1 MIADNGMDQQLLLT
15 AAMLGGF
22 VAFLLLLRAND
33 ERRWARQRKA
43 EQLGG
48 GQPGD

>member
-1 MIADNGMDQQLLLT
+1 MDQQLLLT
-15 AAMLGGF
+15 ASLLGGLF
-22 VAFLLLLRAND
+22 AFLWLLRAND

-43 EQLGG
+43 EELGG

>member
-1 MIADNGMDQQLLLT
+1 MEQQLLLT

-22 VAFLLLLRAND
+22 VAFLWLLRAND
-33 ERRWARQRKA
+33 ERLWARQRKA
-43 EQLGG
+43 EDLGA